1 MDIQK
6 LYSIFLNSKGVS
18 TDTRT
23 LQKGTLFFALSGPN
37 FDGNQYAE
45 NAIEKGASFVVVDKL
60 ESIELNSQVI
70 FVKNTLTVLQKLAT
84 HHRKILNIPIIAI
97 TGSNGKTTT
106 KELIREVLSK
116 KFNVLATKGNFNN
129 HIGVPLTLLKLTKKH
144 EIGIIEMGANHLSE
158 IQLLSDISLPNW
170 GYITNF
176 GKAHLEGFGGKEGV
190 IKGKSEL
197 YKHLVLND
205 GQILINGNDPEQV
218 KQTRNQKVIQF
229 GSQEIHDFKINFTS
243 KNSGIQLEFKGLN
256 FKSPLHGDYNLT
268 NIAASI
274 AFGVIFKVKLINIQ
288 NAIAEYQSE
297 NNRSQK
303 LKIGNVEYV
312 LDAYNA
318 NPSSME
324 AALKA
329 FAENKSNS
337 KTVIL
342 GDMLE
347 LGIYSKEEHENVLN
361 LCLEYKFNNIFTIG
375 NHFNTT
381 SVEAKEII
389 KFERIEI
396 FKKYLKKQN
405 ILFDFVLIKGSRALE
420 LEGLIPFLK
429 SK

>member
-1 MDIQK
+1 MEIQK
-6 LYSIFLNSKGVS
+6 LYRIFLNSKGVS

-23 LQKGTLFFALSGPN
+23 LQKGTIFFALSGPN

-60 ESIELNSQVI
+60 DSIELNSQVI

-190 IKGKSEL
+190 IQGKSEL

-243 KNSGIQLEFKGLN
+243 KNSGIQLEFQGLN

-288 NAIAEYQSE
+288 NAIV
-297 NNRSQK
+297 R
-303 LKIGNVEYV
+303 V
-312 LDAYNA
+312 
-318 NPSSME
+318 
-324 AALKA
+324 
-329 FAENKSNS
+329 
-337 KTVIL
+337 
-342 GDMLE
+342 
-347 LGIYSKEEHENVLN
+347 
-361 LCLEYKFNNIFTIG
+361 
-375 NHFNTT
+375 
-381 SVEAKEII
+381 SVRK
-389 KFERIEI
+389 
-396 FKKYLKKQN
+396 
-405 ILFDFVLIKGSRALE
+405 
-420 LEGLIPFLK
+420 
-429 SK
+429 